1 MATDLQQVHACP
13 FFSVGALF
21 DDDLSE
27 LMSAHLISGKV
38 LCRLE
43 AEESNSACD
52 TDYICRERS
61 IYPPEI

>member
-1 MATDLQQVHACP
+1 MMTDLQQVHACP

-27 LMSAHLISGKV
+27 LMPAHLISGKV

-43 AEESNSACD
+43 AEESNSACG
-52 TDYICRERS
+52 TD
-61 IYPPEI
+61 